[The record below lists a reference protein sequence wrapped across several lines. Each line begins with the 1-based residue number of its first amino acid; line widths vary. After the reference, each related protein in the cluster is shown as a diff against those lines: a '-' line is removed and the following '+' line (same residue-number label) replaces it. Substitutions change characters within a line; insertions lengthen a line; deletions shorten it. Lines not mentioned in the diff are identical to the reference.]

1 MMARRNMLG
10 LLFGSA
16 VLLFGCNPLG
26 GGNRYKMT
34 VEVETPSGVKSGYAV
49 REWSTYPRP
58 NGGDGLSVRGEAV
71 AVDIAPGKTLFALL
85 TGADGDVGYAASIAK
100 FALES
105 ELSPGGGNINY
116 APGDFA
122 ELYPTYPKTESPIRF
137 SPVPLLVTF
146 KEMRDSKSVVKV
158 EPANLPGAFGPGVR
172 LKRIT
177 IKKTREDVT
186 MGIGGRFIWWKKL
199 KSERRRLNGSNSV
212 AVSTNE
218 LSDNLGTGDFST
230 EVGK

>member
-1 MMARRNMLG
+1 MARRNMLG
-10 LLFGSA
+10 LLTVAA
-16 VLLFGCNPLG
+16 VLLSGCNPFG
-26 GGNRYKMT
+26 GGYRYKMT

-58 NGGDGLSVRGEAV
+58 NGGDGMSVRGEAV

-105 ELSPGGGNINY
+105 KLSPGGGNINY

-137 SPVPLLVTF
+137 GAVPMLVTF
-146 KEMRDSKSVVKV
+146 ADMTDPKSVVKV
-158 EPANLPGAFGPGVR
+158 EPADLAATFGPGVR

-177 IKKTREDVT
+177 IEKTREGVT
-186 MGIGGRFIWWKKL
+186 ERIGEMLEWLNKMESHDYGKDGPFY
-199 KSERRRLNGSNSV
+199 KSYPTELVGLRR
-212 AVSTNE
+212 
-218 LSDNLGTGDFST
+218 
-230 EVGK
+230 K